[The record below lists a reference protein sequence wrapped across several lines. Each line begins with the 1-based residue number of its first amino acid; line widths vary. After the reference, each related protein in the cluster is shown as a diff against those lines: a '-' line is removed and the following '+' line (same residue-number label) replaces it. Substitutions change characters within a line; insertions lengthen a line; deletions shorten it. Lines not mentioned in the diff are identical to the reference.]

1 MRVNLALCLIIE
13 GDKLDIVDTLIL
25 ALVTGVAGFFGSY
38 ANTRAKNLAT
48 KADFDNLKDQLS
60 QNTTVVESIKSQFSN
75 KSWVSQQVWVKK
87 QEAYEDILQNLLHIQ
102 KYVNHQWDD
111 YQDYEYVNYLYHI
124 SIESEFEPEEVD
136 KATKYYEECNKR
148 LQFNREN
155 KIDERLKTS
164 SINAVNHIFNLISS
178 KAMYLDPE
186 VEKVISGLKFVV
198 FYDSSE
204 ADDKASHYRAVSKVM
219 TETLEKVQ
227 DIARQELRIT

>member
-1 MRVNLALCLIIE
+1 
-13 GDKLDIVDTLIL
+13 
-25 ALVTGVAGFFGSY
+25 
-38 ANTRAKNLAT
+38 T

-60 QNTTVVESIKSQFSN
+60 QNTTVVESIKSQFLD

-87 QEAYEDILQNLLHIQ
+87 QEAYEDILHNLSHIQ
-102 KYVNHQWDD
+102 KYVNHQSDD

-124 SIESEFEPEEVD
+124 SIENEFEPEEVD

-148 LQFNREN
+148 LQFNKEN
-155 KIDERLKTS
+155 KIDERLRTS
-164 SINAVNHIFNLISS
+164 SINAINHIFNLISS

-198 FYDSSE
+198 FHDSSE
-204 ADDKASHYRAVSKVM
+204 VDDEASHYRTASEVM

>member
-1 MRVNLALCLIIE
+1 M
-13 GDKLDIVDTLIL
+13 DIVDTLIL

-38 ANTRAKNLAT
+38 ANTIAKNLAT
-48 KADFDNLKDQLS
+48 KADFNNLKDQLS

-136 KATKYYEECNKR
+136 KATFDSLVTSDPRVQEAQGVEWG
-148 LQFNREN
+148 Q
-155 KIDERLKTS
+155 ERALS
-164 SINAVNHIFNLISS
+164 RDLNPLNL
-178 KAMYLDPE
+178 
-186 VEKVISGLKFVV
+186 
-198 FYDSSE
+198 
-204 ADDKASHYRAVSKVM
+204 
-219 TETLEKVQ
+219 
-227 DIARQELRIT
+227 